1 MVAKL
6 KKGWVGP
13 LYQVKEGKRHWA
25 CDYIHPLSGKKKR
38 EWIAKAETNKKDRED
53 RRHDFKRSLTDGRTL
68 TQENAT
74 FNDAL
79 DAYLKWCEQLHKAND
94 RMSAGTLERI
104 GHTIRKHLR
113 PDLGRLALWSSG
125 HSGLTEDAV
134 YHLARQKRIP
144 TFRMGRTVCARRS
157 TLAKHIAELE
167 AESSKA

>member
-125 HSGLTEDAV
+125 HSGLSRPDRGRRLSLGAPKADSDFPHGADGLRTPL
-134 YHLARQKRIP
+134 HARPAHR
-144 TFRMGRTVCARRS
+144 
-157 TLAKHIAELE
+157 
-167 AESSKA
+167 